1 MSYISVYDVYTTW
14 TSQKNFLQAV
24 SRTRGASKLTL
35 YLHIHIHLFLYSY
48 QQSVFSTSFT
58 LLFIFCP
65 PYHLRHSL
73 MRYLLVFIGC
83 YSQLSV
89 VRKVTL
95 GSYTYFQERIRTTSG
110 SYFVSKFGWQRD
122 GRMIIIRLFY
132 WTGCRTSLV
141 RIIGS

>member
-14 TSQKNFLQAV
+14 TSQKIFLQAI

-35 YLHIHIHLFLYSY
+35 YLHIHIHLFLYNY

-89 VRKVTL
+89 VRKDTF
-95 GSYTYFQERIRTTSG
+95 GSYI
-110 SYFVSKFGWQRD
+110 YFVSKSGWQRD
-122 GRMIIIRLFY
+122 VRMIIISLFY

>member
-89 VRKVTL
+89 VRKDTF
-95 GSYTYFQERIRTTSG
+95 GSYI
-110 SYFVSKFGWQRD
+110 YFVSKFGWQRD
-122 GRMIIIRLFY
+122 VRMIIIRLFD